1 MSKPRRT
8 VTVVVHRDGDIDSR
22 TFKFPVWLFEALK
35 IGSGVF
41 VVLVVIG
48 AILYAP
54 VARTAARVP
63 GMSDEIARLSMENSQ
78 VRQLAETLDSLEQ
91 RYDQMRTALGA
102 NILPE
107 PGDVADGAI
116 PVGLVLHARLP
127 TDSMDNETGPS
138 EPSHWPLDSIF
149 QPGVLTQRQTLEDGP
164 GVQHGGV
171 DIAVRAGTQI
181 RAAGGGTVREAG
193 YDVEY
198 GWFVLI
204 DHPDD
209 YQTMY
214 GHASRLL
221 VAAQDSVDAGQVI
234 ALAGST
240 GRSTAPHLHFE
251 KRRGNQ
257 LIDPLERLNKEQ

>member
-1 MSKPRRT
+1 MPQS
-8 VTVVVHRDGDIDSR
+8 
-22 TFKFPVWLFEALK
+22 
-35 IGSGVF
+35 
-41 VVLVVIG
+41 
-48 AILYAP
+48 
-54 VARTAARVP
+54 
-63 GMSDEIARLSMENSQ
+63 
-78 VRQLAETLDSLEQ
+78 
-91 RYDQMRTALGA
+91 
-102 NILPE
+102 PE
-107 PGDVADGAI
+107 PPRGSRACQTKSPGSTWKTLRSDSWRRHSIRSSSDTTRCAPADS
-116 PVGLVLHARLP
+116 VDR
-127 TDSMDNETGPS
+127 ETGPS
-138 EPSHWPLDSIF
+138 APSYWPLDSIF
-149 QPGVLTQRQTLEDGP
+149 QPGVLTRRQTLADGP

>member
-1 MSKPRRT
+1 MTKPRRT
-8 VTVVVHRDGDIDSR
+8 VTLVVHRDGDLDSR
-22 TFKFPVWLFEALK
+22 VFKFPVWAFETIK
-35 IGSGVF
+35 IGGAIFFGLVF
-41 VVLVVIG
+41 IG

-54 VARTAARVP
+54 IARTAARVP
-63 GMSDEIARLSMENSQ
+63 GMSDEIERLTLENSQ

-107 PGDVADGAI
+107 PGDSEEGAI
-116 PVGLVLHARLP
+116 PVGMVLHARLP
-127 TDSMDNETGPS
+127 SDSMDHVTGPTI
-138 EPSHWPLDSIF
+138 PSYWPLDSIF
-149 QPGVLTQRQTLEDGP
+149 QPGVLTRRQTLENGS
-164 GVQHGGV
+164 GVQHQGV
-171 DIAVRAGTQI
+171 DIAVRAGTPI

-193 YDVEY
+193 YDAEY
-198 GWFVLI
+198 GWYVLI
-204 DHPDD
+204 DHPND

-221 VAAQDSVDAGQVI
+221 VTAQESVDAGQVI

-257 LIDPLERLNKEQ
+257 LIDPLERLKKES